1 MDINYDDILLTLYLS
16 QLIYDYHKNESF
28 NLQPYE
34 TILSF
39 ISNIDIDSDSFIYI
53 KEPLLHISNNYQTM
67 HMYDFISNK
76 QTDTQVGIFIDD
88 CNRNIYVVFRGTE
101 SLQDCWND
109 INVIKEDIYNCNIHA
124 GFYKQVKSVY
134 DDIIYKIGPYIELF
148 KYNVFITGH
157 SLGGADATVFAFLLN
172 NEYNDIIIKLIT
184 FGSPRVGDLKWK
196 NTFDSINN
204 IINLRITNN
213 RDIVTVIPLI
223 GYHHVGKQILL
234 TKDSLTKIH
243 DSKINYYYT
252 RSLIHSFSVDDH
264 KINNYCK
271 NFIDKNLFC
280 DNYKNN
286 NNNNYN
292 KKSKD
297 ICC

>member
-28 NLQPYE
+28 NLKPYE

-53 KEPLLHISNNYQTM
+53 KEPLLYISNNYQSM
-67 HMYDFISNK
+67 HLFNFISNDI
-76 QTDTQVGIFIDD
+76 TDTQVGIFVDD
-88 CNRNIYVVFRGTE
+88 FNRNIYVVFRGTE
-101 SLQDCWND
+101 SLKDCWND

-134 DDIIYKIGPYIELF
+134 DNIISNIDPYIKLF

-172 NEYNDIIIKLIT
+172 TDYNDIIIKLIT
-184 FGSPRVGDLKWK
+184 FGCPRVGDIKWK
-196 NTFDSINN
+196 NTFDNINN
-204 IINLRITNN
+204 IINIRITNN

-234 TKDSLTKIH
+234 TKDYFTNIY
-243 DSKINYYYT
+243 DSNINFYYT
-252 RSLIHSFSVDDH
+252 RSLFHSFSIEDH
-264 KINNYCK
+264 KITNYCK
-271 NFIDKNLFC
+271 NFIGKNLF
-280 DNYKNN
+280 
-286 NNNNYN
+286 NNNYN
-292 KKSKD
+292 YK